1 MLKVSTMPEAT
12 GRGKIEEE
20 EEEQQVD
27 ALALE
32 SGLVGLL
39 SGRRR
44 KETPRQHAFRRA
56 VGILV
61 CFTIACTFVGAL
73 VSLSGKTPLGISY
86 PSLKHIKAS
95 RFWDDGDGGNS
106 GKATGGGGGDDG
118 DDGQCR
124 GLYGLTKHG
133 IDPDQDPDPE
143 GCRF

>member
-20 EEEQQVD
+20 EEQQQVD

-61 CFTIACTFVGAL
+61 CFTIACTLCGAI
-73 VSLSGKTPLGISY
+73 VSLSGKTPKGISY

-95 RFWDDGDGGNS
+95 RFWENGDGGNS
-106 GKATGGGGGDDG
+106 GKATGGGGDG
-118 DDGQCR
+118 GQCR

-133 IDPDQDPDPE
+133 DIDPDDDPDPE
-143 GCRF
+143 GCWF